1 MSGEFSRGSPED
13 VEILGGT
20 NQLPNLFSF
29 TFVAIQNSRAAEGD
43 WLKNSREIHAVVYHS
58 LGGTVY
64 SVNRSI
70 WSFGVAHYSGYSPTC
85 LGKLFP

>member
-43 WLKNSREIHAVVYHS
+43 WVKTPVKFMQLFI
-58 LGGTVY
+58 
-64 SVNRSI
+64 I
-70 WSFGVAHYSGYSPTC
+70 PWGVQYTQ
-85 LGKLFP
+85 

>member
-1 MSGEFSRGSPED
+1 MSGEFSRGSAED

-43 WLKNSREIHAVVYHS
+43 WVKIDLKFRQFLSC
-58 LGGTVY
+58 
-64 SVNRSI
+64 
-70 WSFGVAHYSGYSPTC
+70 FGGYS
-85 LGKLFP
+85 KLSKPIDMVIWGGPLIILDTPRQIISVT